1 MRNSTERGIAMITT
15 LLVLMLMSALLV
27 GFTTIVMS
35 DQRYRFIDRD
45 RGQAFYGAAAGIEKM
60 TSDLGNLFLVNVAA
74 QGQKAVVTGA
84 LDNLL
89 KGASGQG
96 VECFNI
102 AFGFDRTTA
111 LEGPAQWP

>member
-1 MRNSTERGIAMITT
+1 
-15 LLVLMLMSALLV
+15 
-27 GFTTIVMS
+27 
-35 DQRYRFIDRD
+35 
-45 RGQAFYGAAAGIEKM
+45 
-60 TSDLGNLFLVNVAA
+60 
-74 QGQKAVVTGA
+74 VVTAA
-84 LDNLL
+84 LDNLI